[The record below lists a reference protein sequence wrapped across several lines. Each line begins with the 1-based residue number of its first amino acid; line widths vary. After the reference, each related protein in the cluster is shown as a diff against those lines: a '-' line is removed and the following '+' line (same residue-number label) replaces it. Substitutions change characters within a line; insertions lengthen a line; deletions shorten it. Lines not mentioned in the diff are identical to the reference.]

1 MMIRSFEGGAPR
13 EEPRDAGD
21 EDEDLEDETEDLDD
35 DVDHG
40 WNEPLLAF
48 DLQEPHEPHISIE
61 ALEEGYGGDSDG
73 HDYDGYTAQEREL
86 RDVGG
91 VVGMSMEIGD
101 AEMPEAEHEVLG
113 GWELDDRDLF

>member
-1 MMIRSFEGGAPR
+1 MMIRSFEGGAPV
-13 EEPRDAGD
+13 EEPHDAGE
-21 EDEDLEDETEDLDD
+21 EDEILEDEYEDLDD
-35 DVDHG
+35 DVDDG
-40 WNEPLLAF
+40 WSEPLLAF
-48 DLQEPHEPHISIE
+48 DSQEPHEPYVSIE

-86 RDVGG
+86 REIGG

-113 GWELDDRDLF
+113 GWELDNRDLF